1 MWQLLFVLLVIWQG
15 EINRVNASPSD
26 LRPLSYNLTISTH
39 LNGGPNQ
46 NRYVGLVSIRL
57 LVIKETRQVILN
69 YRDISISSEH
79 TMLIRNSSGLRIGI
93 ASTKSLEASEE
104 FLIEFRN
111 RLLKGEVY
119 SLYMVFSGNMA
130 KPQRNGYYASF
141 YKDDSSSIGKK
152 MYSMAQFER
161 EYARTAFPCFD
172 EPQFRTNFTLYLAH
186 HSDYLALSNMP
197 AAETWKHP
205 TLDGYL
211 WTRFAESPPLATHM
225 FTWALHQLDILSQTK
240 TDDGTMVTIWGRPQ
254 FKAYLI
260 NDVVELTKFLLP
272 KSETLF
278 GVPLPLGNTTER
290 KIDHI
295 VLPQHPQ
302 NIYKRGL
309 MVYRE
314 NMLRKGTGQ
323 EWNLSEMVAI
333 YFVRQ
338 WNGILI
344 SASSW
349 AESWIFDGLT
359 AYLSI
364 QLVNQLVPMSG
375 YNQTR
380 LLDLSLWVKQED
392 SMSQAVALKGLHTNK
407 QQESLRV
414 SKLCLLLNMMNS
426 FIGLKVMETG
436 LKAFW
441 LKYANTTATGMQL
454 WTELQEAARRAH
466 LLPRGIDLNH
476 VMDSWLNQ
484 QGYPLLV
491 VNRNYEDN
499 TVTITQ
505 QRYTAVTLP
514 SNPCWWIPITYIT
527 QRDRTPH
534 QEWLSCDD
542 NVSHPDEWILI
553 NVNGSNL
560 QRTLYDLKNWAKLHQ
575 VLSTDIEQIPPINRA
590 HLVDDA
596 LNLAWHGMLPY
607 SVALSIVGYLTN
619 ETNHYVWQVAIYNL
633 EKLHTILHTTTG
645 YRIFRTYMRTIVK
658 VHFSTIL
665 KQLEKNP
672 EKINRKFLRTEEHSS
687 LLPSPDIQMYAFIPI
702 IYRLA
707 CHFQL
712 AACVKDAAER
722 FNAAVQDPAKEI
734 PDGLRETVYCM
745 AVRHGMELE
754 WLFLRDKYNVTET
767 ISERRILLR
776 AMACSVDHWALEKLL
791 QWSFDRSKVPKL
803 LTVDLLSA
811 VAHNSVGFIL
821 VKKYLSDHID
831 DIKRMYDIKGI
842 LEILQSFVNVITTRE
857 DLENFKDFVQENLPR
872 ISNYTIA
879 SFFEAANAKVDW
891 RQYRYYD
898 LLKAIRE
905 VTIIDDD

>member
-1 MWQLLFVLLVIWQG
+1 MNQ
-15 EINRVNASPSD
+15 VNALPSH
-26 LRPLSYNLTISTH
+26 LQPLSYNLTISTH

-57 LVIKETRQVILN
+57 LVVEETRQVILN
-69 YRDISISSEH
+69 YRDISISVEH
-79 TMLIRNSSGLRIGI
+79 TMLIRISSGLRIGI
-93 ASTKSLEASEE
+93 AFTKSLEASDEY
-104 FLIEFRN
+104 LIEFKN
-111 RLLKGEVY
+111 RLWKDEEYTLH
-119 SLYMVFSGNMA
+119 MVFSGNMA

-141 YKDDSSSIGKK
+141 YKDDNSSIGQK
-152 MYSMAQFER
+152 MYSIAQFER

-172 EPQFRTNFTLYLAH
+172 EPQFRSKYTLYLAH

-197 AAETWKHP
+197 AAESWKHP
-205 TLDGYL
+205 ALDGYL
-211 WTRFAESPPLATHM
+211 WTRFEESPPLATHM
-225 FTWALHQLDILSQTK
+225 FTWALHQLDILAQTK
-240 TDDGTMVTIWGRPQ
+240 TDDGTMLTIWGRPQ
-254 FKAYLI
+254 FKPQLI
-260 NDVVELTKFLLP
+260 NEVIEHTKLLLP
-272 KSETLF
+272 KSESLF

-295 VLPQHPQ
+295 VLPQHPK
-302 NIYKRGL
+302 ILYKRGL
-309 MVYRE
+309 LVYRE

-323 EWNLSEMVAI
+323 KWNLSEMVAE

-338 WNGILI
+338 WNGILV

-349 AESWIFDGLT
+349 AEAWIFDGLT

-364 QLVNQLVPMSG
+364 QLANQLMPLSG

-380 LLDLSLWVKQED
+380 LLDLNLWVKQED
-392 SMSQAVALKGLHTNK
+392 SMAHAVALKGLPTNK

-414 SKLCLLLNMMNS
+414 SKLCLLFNMINS
-426 FIGLKVMETG
+426 VIGLKVMETG

-441 LKYANTTATGMQL
+441 LKYANKTATGMQL
-454 WTELQEAARRAH
+454 WTELQDAARRAH

-514 SNPCWWIPITYIT
+514 GNPCWWIPITYMT
-527 QRDRTPH
+527 QSDRTPH

-542 NVSHPDEWILI
+542 AAPQLSAITLKNISRPDEWVLI

-560 QRTLYDLKNWAKLHQ
+560 QRTLYDLKNWAKLNQ
-575 VLSTDIEQIPPINRA
+575 ILSTATEQIPPINRA

-596 LNLAWHGMLPY
+596 LNLAWQGMLPY
-607 SVALSIVGYLTN
+607 SVAMGILGYLSN
-619 ETNHYVWQVAIYNL
+619 ETNHYVWQVAIHNL
-633 EKLHTILHTTTG
+633 EKLHTIMQTTTG
-645 YRIFRTYMRTIVK
+645 YRIFRTYLRTIVE
-658 VHFSTIL
+658 VHFCTIL
-665 KQLEKNP
+665 KQLEKNAGKL
-672 EKINRKFLRTEEHSS
+672 EKKFLRTKENSS
-687 LLPSPDIQMYAFIPI
+687 LLPSPDIQMYTFIPI

-722 FNAAVQDPAKEI
+722 FNAAVLDPSKEI

-745 AVRHGMELE
+745 AVRYGMELE
-754 WLFLRDKYNVTET
+754 WLLLRDKYNVTET

-791 QWSFDRSKVPKL
+791 QWSFDRGKVSKM
-803 LTVDLLSA
+803 LTIDLLSA

-821 VKKYLSDHID
+821 VKKYLYNHID
-831 DIKRMYDIKGI
+831 DIKRMYDNDGI
-842 LEILQSFVNVITTRE
+842 LEILQSFVNVISTWE
-857 DLENFKDFVQENLPR
+857 DLEDFKDFVQENLPR
-872 ISNYTIA
+872 ISNYSITN
-879 SFFEAANAKVDW
+879 FFEAATAKVDW

-905 VTIIDDD
+905 FTIAYLG